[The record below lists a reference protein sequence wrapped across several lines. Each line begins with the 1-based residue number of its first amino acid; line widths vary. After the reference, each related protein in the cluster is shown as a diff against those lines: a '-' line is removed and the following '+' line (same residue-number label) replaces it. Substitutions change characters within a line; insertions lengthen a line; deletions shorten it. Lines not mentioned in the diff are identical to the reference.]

1 MTDTPDAGTPAD
13 EQPSTGKR
21 GKNIRVSDEVHAR
34 IQRLAAEL
42 NCSHNAAIAF
52 MLSSDFV
59 RVPVDADKRRRWKA
73 AADAAGQY
81 LGEFIAARVDCAI
94 QTGADPG
101 VLRRVHD
108 MVYALT
114 RAAGVMPRQYLP
126 TPGAAQQVVSDTR
139 REPPE

>member
-1 MTDTPDAGTPAD
+1 MTEPTDSGVQPDD
-13 EQPSTGKR
+13 QPSTGKR

-52 MLSSDFV
+52 LLSSDFV
-59 RVPVDADKRRRWKA
+59 RVPVSADKRRRWKA

-81 LGEFIAARVDCAI
+81 LGEFITSRVDAAI
-94 QTGADPG
+94 IAGADPG

-114 RAAGVMPRQYLP
+114 RAAGITPRQYLP
-126 TPGAAQQVVSDTR
+126 TPGAAQQVVSETR